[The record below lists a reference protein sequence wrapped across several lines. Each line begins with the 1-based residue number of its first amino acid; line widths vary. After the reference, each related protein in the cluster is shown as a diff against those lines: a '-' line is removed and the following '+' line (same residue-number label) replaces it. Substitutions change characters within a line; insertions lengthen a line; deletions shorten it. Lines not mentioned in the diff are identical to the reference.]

1 MMDVMQELPRII
13 LASSSPY
20 RRTLLERLRLPFETC
35 SPDIDER
42 RQADE
47 PVEQLVSRLATTK
60 ALAVA
65 DRYPDALIIGSD
77 QVAALGESVLG
88 KPGNRQNAIKQLQM
102 MRSSRVDFVTGLCL
116 INSRTGRRQTAIV
129 HFRAVFRNY
138 SDSEIERYLDL
149 DLPFDCAGSF
159 KSEQLGIALLE
170 RMEGEDPSALMGLPL
185 IELARMLRQESVA
198 VP

>member
-1 MMDVMQELPRII
+1 MPELPRIV

-20 RRTLLERLRLPFETC
+20 RRTLLSRLRLPFETC

-42 RQADE
+42 RLADE
-47 PVEQLVSRLATTK
+47 PVEQLVTRLAINK

-65 DRYPDALIIGSD
+65 ERYPNALIIGSD

-88 KPGNRQNAIKQLQM
+88 KPGNRENAIKQLQA
-102 MRSSRVDFVTGLCL
+102 MRSASVDFVTGLCL
-116 INSRTGRRQTAIV
+116 VNSATGHRQSGIV
-129 HFRAVFRNY
+129 HFRVVFRQY
-138 SDSEIERYLDL
+138 SDAEIERYLDL
-149 DLPFDCAGSF
+149 DLPYDCAGSF
-159 KSEQLGIALLE
+159 KSEQLGIALIE